1 MFKQIEKIKI
11 NTFSFIFIKKI
22 AHLYA
27 IKRDKEL
34 KSVVQAFIGNQER
47 TLEQLWRRDKWKLL
61 FIPVYSPSASFYFP
75 HLFSCVTKS
84 FYWLSSGPR
93 LTLPLSNRTPA
104 KGVVF
109 LTKLA
114 DLVYQL
120 VSFLLPFFFSF
131 WFLRTPILISSFSL
145 VFFPLSCFPECSFSV
160 LMRVRGKILRSF
172 ILVLS
177 TEWERGI

>member
-1 MFKQIEKIKI
+1 MTEIARSKLKEWKI
-11 NTFSFIFIKKI
+11 NTTFLLYVLKANSPFICNQS
-22 AHLYA
+22 A
-27 IKRDKEL
+27 IRI
-34 KSVVQAFIGNQER
+34 FIGNQEG
-47 TLEQLWRRDKWKLL
+47 TLEQLYRRDKWKLL
-61 FIPVYSPSASFYFP
+61 LSPAIVPLRASLFP
-75 HLFSCVTKS
+75 HLYSFVTKS
-84 FYWLSSGPR
+84 FYWLSSEPR
-93 LTLPLSNRTPA
+93 LILRLSNGTPA

-120 VSFLLPFFFSF
+120 VRFLLTFLFFF
-131 WFLRTPILISSFSL
+131 WFLRTPILVSSFSL
-145 VFFPLSCFPECSFSV
+145 IFFSSLSCFPECSFSV

>member
-1 MFKQIEKIKI
+1 ME
-11 NTFSFIFIKKI
+11 T
-22 AHLYA
+22 
-27 IKRDKEL
+27 
-34 KSVVQAFIGNQER
+34 AFIP
-47 TLEQLWRRDKWKLL
+47 D
-61 FIPVYSPSASFYFP
+61 YSPSASFYFP

-84 FYWLSSGPR
+84 FYWLSSEPR

-120 VSFLLPFFFSF
+120 VSFLLLFSFLSGFYGRRFSSLRSLSFFFS
-131 WFLRTPILISSFSL
+131 
-145 VFFPLSCFPECSFSV
+145 LSCFPECSFSV

-177 TEWERGI
+177 TE